1 MPVSVD
7 DVKGVVSR
15 LLDESLA
22 HVSACEDLM
31 DHVQSKE
38 DILRFRY
45 MPEALIQLRGL
56 LDRVNLSAL
65 SAASNANLQYVE
77 PPLRPP
83 PAEDAELM
91 ALFQFFKRMHVTLWE
106 VRVKLKGLSGVLN
119 MVNDLEKAAVLLKLS
134 KTAHEAIHAPVSR
147 MEADLPV
154 LLAERKRQSASVAA
168 QNPTNVVRLTRVDP
182 PTSLSVSVTDAE
194 SPAEDDGLDVRI
206 ESLQQ
211 RQVDVLFALRD
222 LGMRLKKL
230 ELTSAR

>member
-91 ALFQFFKRMHVTLWE
+91 ALFQFFKYVPCSFHPPPPPRSLCSVHQ
-106 VRVKLKGLSGVLN
+106 
-119 MVNDLEKAAVLLKLS
+119 
-134 KTAHEAIHAPVSR
+134 
-147 MEADLPV
+147 
-154 LLAERKRQSASVAA
+154 LA
-168 QNPTNVVRLTRVDP
+168 L
-182 PTSLSVSVTDAE
+182 
-194 SPAEDDGLDVRI
+194 
-206 ESLQQ
+206 
-211 RQVDVLFALRD
+211 
-222 LGMRLKKL
+222 
-230 ELTSAR
+230 